1 MTHLLIRHRVKDYD
15 AWKAEFDGFIAQRKA
30 GGETGFQVYRPVD
43 EPDNLVLLFEW
54 DSVENA
60 STFMHSKALK
70 DAMNKAGVLEPPKCE
85 FLHIM
90 DRGATMEVAEVRT

>member
-15 AWKAEFDGFIAQRKA
+15 AWKGQFDEFITQRKA
-30 GGETGFQVYRPVD
+30 GGERGFQVYRPVD
-43 EPDNLVLLFEW
+43 DPNNLVLLFEW

-70 DAMNKAGVLEPPKCE
+70 DAMVKAEVLEPPKCE
-85 FLHIM
+85 FLHLT
-90 DRGATMEVAEVRT
+90 DRGATGN